1 MPSDLNDFMN
11 IEPILHKKTFQELST
26 DELYELL
33 RVLYLDINPQKLYD
47 YEKSVFLPYDNDGC
61 ADPFCTEC
69 I

>member
-47 YEKSVFLPYDNDGC
+47 YEKSVFLPYGNDGR
-61 ADPFCTEC
+61 ADPFGTEC
-69 I
+69 L